1 VRQSE
6 SAKEKLYPLEKEM
19 LRNLDAKKYFELHL
33 GSTISDSAWYRLK
46 KILRD
51 CGMVLNLENLQVVAG
66 LKLEKQYTKLSL
78 KQLIQ
83 CHVQAQK
90 LATQKV
96 IVKGDVVFKELQ
108 KRTKNKA
115 HRTTI
120 IRWFQ
125 GSVTKINGKYFD
137 KERSYKAEEL
147 VKVFASALMY
157 EAKYTTIKLGK
168 AKS

>member
-1 VRQSE
+1 
-6 SAKEKLYPLEKEM
+6 M
-19 LRNLDAKKYFELHL
+19 LSNLDAKKYFELHL

-46 KILRD
+46 KVLRD
-51 CGMVLNLENLQVVAG
+51 CGMVLTLENLQTVAR

-78 KQLIQ
+78 KQLIE
-83 CHVQAQK
+83 CHVQAHK

-96 IVKGDVVFKELQ
+96 VIKGDVVFNELQ

-125 GSVTKINGKYFD
+125 SSVPKINGKYFD
-137 KERSYKAEEL
+137 KERNYKAEEL

-157 EAKYTTIKLGK
+157 EAKYSSIKLEKGK
-168 AKS
+168 S